1 MLSAHQLM
9 SETPVTLIVRS
20 RIEACGHFCGDDH
33 NPPSISGTLKLLD
46 TKIETMLTTFSN
58 LKEVVRGFM

>member
-20 RIEACGHFCGDDH
+20 RIEAWGHFRGDDH
-33 NPPSISGTLKLLD
+33 NPPSISGTLKLQD
-46 TKIETMLTTFSN
+46 TKTETMLTAYSN
-58 LKEVVRGFM
+58 L